1 MKRLS
6 IKAKLTVLYSSLM
19 MLLII
24 FIIGLFFTYSS
35 QEILSHTK
43 AILEEH
49 VSSSFDDID
58 YKHDSYHFDNDILE
72 LEDGVYLS
80 VYDAKTQ
87 ELVYG
92 RVPYGFAYDL
102 PFADGQVRKIKSNQ
116 TKFYVL
122 DMQYQAKK
130 SAPSLMV
137 RGIISISNAQ
147 ENVYATLRLSLLL
160 LPLFVLV
167 SSIAGYF
174 LAKKALS
181 PVATITQRVQ
191 TILKGQNLTK
201 RVALGKGKDEIYEMA
216 ETFDKLLAQ
225 MEDSLQREQQF
236 TSDVSHE
243 LRTPLTTILMQCEQ
257 LLHEKQNDEASTKEL
272 KVIQQKAIAMRNIIS
287 QLLLLSRADMGNA
300 QLTME
305 PLNFSELSAYA
316 IEEIQLQAEKK
327 QIQVTSDI
335 QNNIMVY
342 GDQTLLI
349 RFWMNVLHNAI
360 QYGKEQGH
368 LFLQVKFMEDHV
380 QIVVD
385 DDGIGIT
392 EEQLP
397 YIWNR
402 FYRCDSARNNST
414 SSGLGLS
421 MVKWIIEAHGG
432 LCDVKSCYGK
442 GTTFTFTLPVLKK
455 DEKL

>member
-1 MKRLS
+1 M
-6 IKAKLTVLYSSLM
+6 
-19 MLLII
+19 
-24 FIIGLFFTYSS
+24 
-35 QEILSHTK
+35 
-43 AILEEH
+43 
-49 VSSSFDDID
+49 
-58 YKHDSYHFDNDILE
+58 
-72 LEDGVYLS
+72 
-80 VYDAKTQ
+80 
-87 ELVYG
+87 YG

-137 RGIISISNAQ
+137 RGIISISDAQ

-257 LLHEKQNDEASTKEL
+257 LLHEKQKDEASTKEL

-327 QIQVTSDI
+327 QIQITSDI

-368 LFLQVKFMEDHV
+368 LFLQVKLMEDHV

-385 DDGIGIT
+385 DDGIGIA

-455 DEKL
+455 DGKL

>member
-1 MKRLS
+1 MKS
-6 IKAKLTVLYSSLM
+6 M
-19 MLLII
+19 
-24 FIIGLFFTYSS
+24 
-35 QEILSHTK
+35 
-43 AILEEH
+43 
-49 VSSSFDDID
+49 
-58 YKHDSYHFDNDILE
+58 
-72 LEDGVYLS
+72 
-80 VYDAKTQ
+80 
-87 ELVYG
+87 
-92 RVPYGFAYDL
+92 
-102 PFADGQVRKIKSNQ
+102 
-116 TKFYVL
+116 
-122 DMQYQAKK
+122 
-130 SAPSLMV
+130 
-137 RGIISISNAQ
+137 
-147 ENVYATLRLSLLL
+147 
-160 LPLFVLV
+160 
-167 SSIAGYF
+167 
-174 LAKKALS
+174 
-181 PVATITQRVQ
+181 
-191 TILKGQNLTK
+191 
-201 RVALGKGKDEIYEMA
+201 
-216 ETFDKLLAQ
+216 
-225 MEDSLQREQQF
+225 SLQREQQF

-257 LLHEKQNDEASTKEL
+257 LLHEKQKDEASAKEL

-368 LFLQVKFMEDHV
+368 LFLQVKLMEDHV